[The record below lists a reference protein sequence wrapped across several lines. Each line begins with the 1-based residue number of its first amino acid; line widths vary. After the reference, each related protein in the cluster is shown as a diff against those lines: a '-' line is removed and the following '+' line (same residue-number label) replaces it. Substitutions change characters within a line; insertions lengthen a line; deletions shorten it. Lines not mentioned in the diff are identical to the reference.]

1 MEGLTIAYVVG
12 KVAEGAGVAVIN
24 KAFGKS
30 YLKNLLAFYE
40 HCFGKEKESRDLFGK
55 WEGVFIQ
62 ESGKHSGQ
70 YKLIIEFSDV
80 PGKDI
85 AAGIALYWKKS
96 IRNPSLDDFDALVF
110 TGAYEKNGYLRL
122 DFKNIDTKCVQFGT
136 VIASIS
142 NDNNTI
148 SESRKGRGKA
158 RWSAVS
164 ANDATIVH
172 GTLKLNRKQE
182 SAWRTLDRLAT
193 SQGA

>member
-12 KVAEGAGVAVIN
+12 KLAEGAGVAVIN
-24 KAFGKS
+24 KVFGKK
-30 YLKNLLAFYE
+30 YLNNLLAFYE
-40 HCFGKEKESRDLFGK
+40 DCFGKEKQSRDLLGK

-62 ESGKHSGQ
+62 ESGKHKGG
-70 YKLIIEFSDV
+70 YKIIIEFTNV

-96 IRNPSLDDFDALVF
+96 IRNPTLDDFDALVI

-122 DFKNIDTKCVQFGT
+122 DFKNIDTRSIQFGT

-142 NDNNTI
+142 NDNGTI
-148 SESRKGRGKA
+148 AETRKGRGNA

-164 ANDATIVH
+164 ADDAAIVH
-172 GTLKLNRKQE
+172 GTIKLKRKQE
-182 SAWRTLDRLAT
+182 SAWRALDKLINSKNA
-193 SQGA
+193 